1 MFRFQ
6 QLRRFDSDYIT
17 GSQLQSISTAKKTK
31 PESKVSISGIS
42 GSSDISGQSKSS
54 KDEKKNSSAGLSTS
68 EENPS
73 ATQFLRFRP
82 RQYLDE
88 NKFESYHLNM
98 DETMIMNPTNHVS
111 RQYHGRSHGRST
123 VPQNTR
129 HVGMPQI
136 TMITFGIYQGDK
148 GKVINF

>member
-1 MFRFQ
+1 M
-6 QLRRFDSDYIT
+6 
-17 GSQLQSISTAKKTK
+17 
-31 PESKVSISGIS
+31 
-42 GSSDISGQSKSS
+42 
-54 KDEKKNSSAGLSTS
+54 
-68 EENPS
+68 
-73 ATQFLRFRP
+73 RFRP

-148 GKVINF
+148 GKSYTFFQGKWISVLKKIGSQRRELKASYRRVTH

>member
-1 MFRFQ
+1 MK
-6 QLRRFDSDYIT
+6 
-17 GSQLQSISTAKKTK
+17 SI
-31 PESKVSISGIS
+31 
-42 GSSDISGQSKSS
+42 
-54 KDEKKNSSAGLSTS
+54 
-68 EENPS
+68 S

-111 RQYHGRSHGRST
+111 RQYNGRSHGRST

-148 GKVINF
+148 GKSYLFPRFNSGIRNRHNFFCVRFFI

>member
-1 MFRFQ
+1 MK
-6 QLRRFDSDYIT
+6 
-17 GSQLQSISTAKKTK
+17 SI
-31 PESKVSISGIS
+31 
-42 GSSDISGQSKSS
+42 
-54 KDEKKNSSAGLSTS
+54 
-68 EENPS
+68 S

-136 TMITFGIYQGDK
+136 TMITFGIYQYPLCSIGNNYFGSADELH
-148 GKVINF
+148 